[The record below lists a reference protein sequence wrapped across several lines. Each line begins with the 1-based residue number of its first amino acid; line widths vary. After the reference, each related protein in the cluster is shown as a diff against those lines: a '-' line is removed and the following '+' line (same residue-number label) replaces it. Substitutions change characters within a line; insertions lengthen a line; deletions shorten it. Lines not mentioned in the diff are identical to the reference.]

1 MARLSVV
8 ERDLRDAMSPGQ
20 KVDQEVLRRV
30 FRTAADAG
38 LTPAISPVMRA
49 AVKHLEAPLQTVF
62 DAHKADEELLK
73 RALKDAEDAGL
84 TAAMSR
90 LVQQVQAHLMKL
102 IIPRNRA
109 THVCHKNFRPHI
121 YLQKLV
127 FSEHKNDM
135 FTRLLARM
143 SRLQLNR
150 LPPLQRL
157 RARPLLTPR
166 KQVML

>member
-20 KVDQEVLRRV
+20 KVDQEALRRV

-62 DAHKADEELLK
+62 DAHKADEEVLK

-84 TAAMSR
+84 TAAVSR
-90 LVQQVQAHLMKL
+90 LVQKVRAHLVQVTSPHSLDDTHATNFPYIYAHKYLDFHTHKRNTRRLERMSQL
-102 IIPRNRA
+102 RRNR
-109 THVCHKNFRPHI
+109 
-121 YLQKLV
+121 L
-127 FSEHKNDM
+127 S
-135 FTRLLARM
+135 
-143 SRLQLNR
+143 
-150 LPPLQRL
+150 PPRRL
-157 RARPLLTPR
+157 RARPLLIPR
-166 KQVML
+166 KAMQVVW